1 MTCETDRA
9 RFIGRGRS
17 TRDPVAME
25 TDGALSG
32 TTGAV
37 LDPIFAL
44 RARVRL
50 GPGQSASV
58 AFTTLVA
65 TSRERAFELAD
76 RYRDPHAAQRALDL
90 AWTSS
95 QIELR
100 ELNLTPAGRRRRPRS
115 WPGTCSTANP
125 ALRAPQAELRRNR
138 GSQPLLWAQRHL
150 RRLADPAGDDRL
162 ARTGCRRSASS
173 SRRTATGGGAA

>member
-1 MTCETDRA
+1 MDR
-9 RFIGRGRS
+9 
-17 TRDPVAME
+17 
-25 TDGALSG
+25 DGALSG

-50 GPGQSASV
+50 RPGQSAAV

-100 ELNLTPAGRRRRPRS
+100 ELGLSPADSAVAQELAGIPVLRQSGAPCP
-115 WPGTCSTANP
+115 PGGAAPESRLP
-125 ALRAPQAELRRNR
+125 AAPL
-138 GSQPLLWAQRHL
+138 GPRHL
-150 RRLADPAGDDRL
+150 R
-162 ARTGCRRSASS
+162 
-173 SRRTATGGGAA
+173 